1 MPEGRCFLGKARI
14 MVVEDEGVVALQIKD
29 TLEHLGYE
37 VPAVALSGEEAL
49 AKISSTE
56 PDLVLMDIQLKG
68 ALSGI
73 QAAKR
78 IHGAM
83 EVPVVYLT
91 AYSDAE
97 TLEMAEL
104 TEPYGYV
111 LKPFEEKSLHAV
123 IQMALFKSRRI
134 RMDHENQIWVSAIP
148 ASLSEA
154 VVICDAKGQVK
165 FANQAAETLLGLAK
179 EEVFEKRLYDV
190 VNLVDSLSKEKVKI
204 PVSEPLAEGRSIM
217 RSFHLLTSDGKEIP
231 VEFSASPLRSIE
243 GTLFGILYVFR
254 QTTERERVQKLV
266 IHELEEL
273 SKIQKRILPQRDSI
287 ICGVRFDYTFHSTAF
302 GGGCTLGFLPLTD
315 TLVGFYALDVI
326 EQGVLSALFSMILR
340 TFLSSESD
348 RGGILI
354 NPRSKDPGRKVLSP
368 SEVVRELTR
377 RFYLGADSNPYFT
390 LVYGILDSVTGVCK
404 LVRAGYPPPLLLR
417 KDGMHT
423 IKPEGYAIG
432 LFPEMDMPV
441 EEFRME
447 NGERLV
453 LCSDGLVDC
462 MDPKGNRFTVKRLTE
477 LLESTRD
484 KPLSAAVDAVDSA
497 VVSWRSAD
505 HFEDDVSL
513 LVIQRE

>member
-1 MPEGRCFLGKARI
+1 LGKARI

-29 TLEHLGYE
+29 TLENLGYN
-37 VPAVALSGEEAL
+37 VPAVALSGEEAV
-49 AKISSTE
+49 AKITNIE

-68 ALSGI
+68 ELSGI

-78 IHGAM
+78 IHGAF

-134 RMDHENQIWVSAIP
+134 KMDQENQLWVSAIP
-148 ASLSEA
+148 SSLSEA
-154 VVICDAKGQVK
+154 VVICDSKGQVK

-179 EEVFEKRLYDV
+179 KDVFEKRLYDV
-190 VNLVDSLSKEKVKI
+190 VNLVDSLTKEKVKI
-204 PVSEPLAEGRSIM
+204 PVSEPLAEGRSVV
-217 RSFHLLTSDGKEIP
+217 RNYHLLASDGKEIP

-254 QTTERERVQKLV
+254 QTTERERIQKLV
-266 IHELEEL
+266 ISQLEEL
-273 SKIQKRILPQRDSI
+273 SKLQKRILPPRNAVISGI
-287 ICGVRFDYTFHSTAF
+287 RFDYAFHSTAF

-315 TLVGFYALDVI
+315 TLVAFYALDVI
-326 EQGVLSALFSMILR
+326 EQGVLSALFSLILR
-340 TFLSSESD
+340 TFLSPESD

-354 NPRSKDPGRKVLSP
+354 NPRAKDPGRKVLSP
-368 SEVVRELTR
+368 SEVVKELTR
-377 RFYLGADSNPYFT
+377 RFYLGGDSNPYFT
-390 LVYGILDSVTGVCK
+390 LAYGILDTVTGLCR
-404 LVRAGYPPPLLLR
+404 LVRAGYPPPLLLK
-417 KDGMHT
+417 KDSVRT

-441 EEFRME
+441 EEFRLE

-453 LCSDGLVDC
+453 LSSDGLIDC
-462 MDPKGNRFTVKRLTE
+462 TDPQGNRFTAKKLTE
-477 LLESTRD
+477 LLESTRG
-484 KPLSAAVDAVDSA
+484 KQLSSAVDAIDQA
-497 VVSWRSAD
+497 LVSWRSAD

-513 LVIQRE
+513 LVIERE